1 MSLDKILPLEGPSKS
16 EVEKYL
22 KKYTN
27 EVIVIKFG
35 GSVLEEPDLLKT
47 LINDISVLK
56 KLNFNPIIV
65 HGGGK
70 KISAKLR
77 SLNIESEFIEGSR
90 VTTSETIKI
99 IEDVLVELNHKIV
112 SFLDKKSCKAKV
124 FNSKNNNIINVT
136 QESAKLGFVGRPK
149 EIKVN
154 ILKNS
159 LKADIV
165 PVVAPLGLDNY
176 DYIYNINADSVAG
189 FIAQKLNARRLIII
203 SDVKGV
209 LDEKLNLI
217 SEINSSQVNDLI
229 KKKIISGGM
238 IPKVKNCVD
247 VAINGVKG
255 VVIIDGRKKHS
266 VLFELLSD
274 KGSGTLIRK

>member
-1 MSLDKILPLEGPSKS
+1 MNLDKILPKEGPSKN

-22 KKYTN
+22 KKYLN
-27 EVIVIKFG
+27 ELIVIKFG
-35 GSVLEEPDLLKT
+35 GSVLEEPDLFEI

-56 KLNFNPIIV
+56 KLKFNPIVI

-70 KISAKLR
+70 KISARLK
-77 SLNIESEFIEGSR
+77 SLNIESKFIDGSR

-99 IEDVLVELNHKIV
+99 IADVLIELNHKIA
-112 SFLDKKSCKAKV
+112 SFLNKRNCKTKV
-124 FNSKNNNIINVT
+124 FNSKSNNLINVI
-136 QESAKLGFVGRPK
+136 QESKKLGFVGKPK
-149 EIKVN
+149 EIKVD
-154 ILKNS
+154 IIKN
-159 LKADIV
+159 LLDAHIV
-165 PVVAPLGLDNY
+165 PVIAPLGLD
-176 DYIYNINADSVAG
+176 DYGNIYNINADTVAG
-189 FIAQKLNARRLIII
+189 FIAQQLNARRLIII

-209 LDEKLNLI
+209 LDEKSNLI

-229 KKKIISGGM
+229 QKNIISGGM
-238 IPKVKNCVD
+238 IPKVRNCID

-274 KGSGTLIRK
+274 EGSGTLIRK